1 MSLKSYITAA
11 PLFKIWRQKSTHI
24 TIDGE
29 MIDLVSD
36 EIIMTWSMTIQ
47 ATNQVDWRR

>member
-36 EIIMTWSMTIQ
+36 EIIMT
-47 ATNQVDWRR
+47 